1 MSYGEALDRL
11 QYLLSDDE
19 ILMDNYFRETQL
31 QTARQRFIGVRI
43 GNEPQEQVLSEEE
56 VAHGHKFLFPLHV
69 LVTTGCNRM
78 RTLRR
83 CWANI
88 SVRC

>member
-69 LVTTGCNRM
+69 FGYNWLQSNADSAALLGE
-78 RTLRR
+78 
-83 CWANI
+83 
-88 SVRC
+88 